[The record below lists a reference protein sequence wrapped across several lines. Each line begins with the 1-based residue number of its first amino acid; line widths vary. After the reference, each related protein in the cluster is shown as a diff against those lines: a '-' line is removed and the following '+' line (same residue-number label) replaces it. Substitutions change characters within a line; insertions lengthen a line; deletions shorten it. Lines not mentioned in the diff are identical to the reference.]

1 MVFDFKV
8 LFSIVGVFVDVL
20 NSAFFIEIG
29 MNDAIILVEFLFL
42 LFFLEF
48 LNSFDDLF
56 IKRDIEI
63 WKNKLKGTFVIL
75 S

>member
-1 MVFDFKV
+1 MVLDFKV

-20 NSAFFIEIG
+20 NSAIFLEIS
-29 MNDAIILVEFLFL
+29 MNNSIILVEFLFL

>member
-8 LFSIVGVFVDVL
+8 LFSIVSVFVDVL
-20 NSAFFIEIG
+20 NSTFFIEIG

>member
-20 NSAFFIEIG
+20 NSAIFLEIS

>member
-20 NSAFFIEIG
+20 NSAFFIEIS